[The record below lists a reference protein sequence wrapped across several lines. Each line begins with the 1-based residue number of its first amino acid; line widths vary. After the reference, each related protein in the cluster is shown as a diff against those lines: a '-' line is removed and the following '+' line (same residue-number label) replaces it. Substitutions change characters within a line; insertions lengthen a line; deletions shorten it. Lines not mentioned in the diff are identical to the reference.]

1 MAEQEKPLPRPPR
14 TPFGSKRRFGQEED
28 QSLMADELARAAAE
42 GRLDEFIRQEVPDN
56 EYARSLVSMMM
67 GMTGMA
73 GMPAPEAPVGKPAEE
88 TSAATGEAMQSAD
101 TAEGPSPEV
110 LEAIQAGDVAG
121 LMELLKKEHEK
132 RTGVPS
138 SQTDGHQPAAELPAP
153 EKEAID
159 RLITIASDNGLTLD
173 WVIFRALKL
182 YAEEYGKTGRL

>member
-1 MAEQEKPLPRPPR
+1 MAEQEKPLPRPPQ
-14 TPFGSKRRFGQEED
+14 TPFGMKRRFGQEES

-42 GRLDEFIRQEVPDN
+42 GRLDEYIRQEVPDS
-56 EYARSLVSMMM
+56 EYARNLVSMMM

-73 GMPAPEAPVGKPAEE
+73 DMKPPEAPAGMRAGEA
-88 TSAATGEAMQSAD
+88 SAAVGGEPQGAD
-101 TAEGPSPEV
+101 TPAAPSPEV

-121 LMELLKKEHEK
+121 LKKLLKQEHEK
-132 RTGVPS
+132 RTGVTSP
-138 SQTDGHQPAAELPAP
+138 QIEGHQPAEELPAP
-153 EKEAID
+153 EKEVIE